1 MENFNFKDL
10 KQDKEATRALFV
22 LLRKLGKKGIP
33 MAQAEWDILQA
44 HQRQLN
50 DAIMDNIRVFKCLN
64 VTYNVSL
71 AWMKFAHHILAA
83 TSNYYSDARKEV
95 QND

>member
-1 MENFNFKDL
+1 MENFKDL

-22 LLRKLGKKGIP
+22 LLRKLGEKGIP
-33 MAQAEWDILQA
+33 IAQAEWDILQA

-64 VTYNVSL
+64 ATYNVSL
-71 AWMKFAHHILAA
+71 SWMKFAHHILAA